1 MAELDTVRG
10 SSASPPATAS
20 IRHVTPRPPMASR
33 QCNFSDKRSA
43 VKSEWTEGVH
53 CEISMEQAAL
63 LQQVSDQILPAR
75 LLSALMLGDKAHVRA
90 VPGTAR
96 YRSKRACPLDCVTGR
111 ETASQLPLFTHLLPF
126 IQVME
131 YTYDDDLEELCPVC
145 GDKVSGYHYGL
156 LTCESCKGFF
166 KRTVQN
172 NKRYTC
178 AENQECKIDKTQRK
192 RCPFCRF
199 QKCLNVGMR
208 LEAVRADRMRGGR
221 NKFGPM
227 YKRDRALKQQKKA
240 LIRSSGFKLESA
252 APPPASPLQS
262 DYGFTGTL
270 HSLPTIS
277 KSLLPST
284 PSSITPT
291 DYEAN
296 LYGPP
301 SLGMAMQSHLPL
313 TTQYQYTAFP
323 GRAIKAE
330 CPDYTSSPESLTGYP
345 YPDMYP
351 SASPQPPSLPPLV
364 LELLR
369 CDPDELVV
377 QNKIVT
383 HLQQEQ
389 SGRARLD
396 KPSTF
401 SLMCRMA
408 DQTLFSIVEWARS
421 CIFFKELRV
430 GDQMKLLHNCW
441 SELLVLDHIFRQVQ
455 HGQEDSIL
463 LVTGQ
468 EVELSFVL
476 SQAEATLSGL
486 VQRGQELA
494 ARLRALQLDRRETA
508 CMKFLLLFNPNVKL
522 LEDQAFVEGV
532 QEQVNGALLEYTLST
547 YPQFQEKFSQLV
559 VRLPELR
566 GLSTQAEDYLCF
578 MHLSGEVPCNNL
590 LIEMLHAKRACV

>member
-1 MAELDTVRG
+1 
-10 SSASPPATAS
+10 
-20 IRHVTPRPPMASR
+20 
-33 QCNFSDKRSA
+33 
-43 VKSEWTEGVH
+43 
-53 CEISMEQAAL
+53 
-63 LQQVSDQILPAR
+63 
-75 LLSALMLGDKAHVRA
+75 MLGDKAH
-90 VPGTAR
+90 G
-96 YRSKRACPLDCVTGR
+96 VT
-111 ETASQLPLFTHLLPF
+111 LK
-126 IQVME
+126 VME

-240 LIRSSGFKLESA
+240 LIRSNGFKLESA
-252 APPPASPLQS
+252 APQSTSPLHT
-262 DYGFTGTL
+262 DYGFSGTL
-270 HSLPTIS
+270 NSMPTLP
-277 KSLLPST
+277 KSILPST
-284 PSSITPT
+284 PGSITPT

-296 LYGPP
+296 IYATP
-301 SLGMAMQSHLPL
+301 SLGMQSHVPL
-313 TTQYQYTAFP
+313 SGQYQYTAFP
-323 GRAIKAE
+323 SRVIKAE
-330 CPDYTSSPESLTGYP
+330 CPDYTSSPESLTGYA
-345 YPDMYP
+345 YPEMYP
-351 SASPQPPSLPPLV
+351 SASPQHPTLPPLV
-364 LELLR
+364 LEMLR

-377 QNKIVT
+377 RNKIVA

-389 SGRARLD
+389 STRGRLEKSSA
-396 KPSTF
+396 F

-455 HGQEDSIL
+455 HGKGDSIL

-468 EVELSFVL
+468 EIELASVL
-476 SQAEATLSGL
+476 SQGEATLSSL
-486 VQRGQELA
+486 VQRGQDLA
-494 ARLRALQLDRRETA
+494 VRLRLLQVDRREIA
-508 CMKFLLLFNPNVKL
+508 CLKFLLLFNPNVKL
-522 LEDQAFVEGV
+522 LENQAFVEGV
-532 QEQVNGALLEYTLST
+532 QEQVNEALLEYTLTT
-547 YPQFQEKFSQLV
+547 YPQFQEKFGQLV

-566 GLSTQAEDYLCF
+566 SLSTQAEDYLCY

>member
-1 MAELDTVRG
+1 
-10 SSASPPATAS
+10 
-20 IRHVTPRPPMASR
+20 
-33 QCNFSDKRSA
+33 
-43 VKSEWTEGVH
+43 
-53 CEISMEQAAL
+53 
-63 LQQVSDQILPAR
+63 
-75 LLSALMLGDKAHVRA
+75 
-90 VPGTAR
+90 
-96 YRSKRACPLDCVTGR
+96 
-111 ETASQLPLFTHLLPF
+111 
-126 IQVME
+126 
-131 YTYDDDLEELCPVC
+131 
-145 GDKVSGYHYGL
+145 
-156 LTCESCKGFF
+156 
-166 KRTVQN
+166 
-172 NKRYTC
+172 
-178 AENQECKIDKTQRK
+178 
-192 RCPFCRF
+192 
-199 QKCLNVGMR
+199 
-208 LEAVRADRMRGGR
+208 
-221 NKFGPM
+221 M

-240 LIRSSGFKLESA
+240 LIRSNGFKLESV
-252 APPPASPLQS
+252 APPPASPLQT
-262 DYGFTGTL
+262 DYSFTGTL

-301 SLGMAMQSHLPL
+301 SLGMAMQSHVPL

-389 SGRARLD
+389 SGRGRLD

-430 GDQMKLLHNCW
+430 SPESFLLSSCSRRQTHAYSKWWRIKSRFTAALTHNFFCAKLQSLQLSIPQSSRTALICLPSNN
-441 SELLVLDHIFRQVQ
+441 LVLYRLYTTHTLTNY
-455 HGQEDSIL
+455 IL
-463 LVTGQ
+463 WKGNPILWN
-468 EVELSFVL
+468 FW
-476 SQAEATLSGL
+476 GL
-486 VQRGQELA
+486 
-494 ARLRALQLDRRETA
+494 TI
-508 CMKFLLLFNPNVKL
+508 
-522 LEDQAFVEGV
+522 
-532 QEQVNGALLEYTLST
+532 
-547 YPQFQEKFSQLV
+547 QFYFCQI
-559 VRLPELR
+559 R
-566 GLSTQAEDYLCF
+566 
-578 MHLSGEVPCNNL
+578 MNL
-590 LIEMLHAKRACV
+590 LNSPA

>member
-1 MAELDTVRG
+1 
-10 SSASPPATAS
+10 
-20 IRHVTPRPPMASR
+20 
-33 QCNFSDKRSA
+33 
-43 VKSEWTEGVH
+43 
-53 CEISMEQAAL
+53 
-63 LQQVSDQILPAR
+63 
-75 LLSALMLGDKAHVRA
+75 MLGDKAHGVA
-90 VPGTAR
+90 L
-96 YRSKRACPLDCVTGR
+96 K
-111 ETASQLPLFTHLLPF
+111 
-126 IQVME
+126 VME

-240 LIRSSGFKLESA
+240 LIRSSGFKLETSV
-252 APPPASPLQS
+252 PPPASPLQT
-262 DYGFTGTL
+262 DYSFTGTL
-270 HSLPTIS
+270 HALPTIS
-277 KSLLPST
+277 KSLLPSN
-284 PSSITPT
+284 PSSITST
-291 DYEAN
+291 DYDPN
-296 LYGPP
+296 LYGPT
-301 SLGMAMQSHLPL
+301 SLGMAMQSHVPL
-313 TTQYQYTAFP
+313 TPQYQYTAFP
-323 GRAIKAE
+323 SRAIKAE
-330 CPDYTSSPESLTGYP
+330 CPDYTSSPESITGYP
-345 YPDMYP
+345 YPEVYP

-377 QNKIVT
+377 QNKIMA

-389 SGRARLD
+389 SGRGRTE

-430 GDQMKLLHNCW
+430 SC
-441 SELLVLDHIFRQVQ
+441 Q
-455 HGQEDSIL
+455 HLTSMHALTQNTEGC
-463 LVTGQ
+463 
-468 EVELSFVL
+468 
-476 SQAEATLSGL
+476 
-486 VQRGQELA
+486 QRS
-494 ARLRALQLDRRETA
+494 
-508 CMKFLLLFNPNVKL
+508 KFTN
-522 LEDQAFVEGV
+522 
-532 QEQVNGALLEYTLST
+532 S
-547 YPQFQEKFSQLV
+547 
-559 VRLPELR
+559 
-566 GLSTQAEDYLCF
+566 
-578 MHLSGEVPCNNL
+578 
-590 LIEMLHAKRACV
+590 